1 MSGIQFRHGG
11 YRVFFRYQNRQH
23 AFTLGEVSK
32 DEAENKAKQVD
43 YLLMRLKQR
52 LTVIPPGMGIV
63 EFVQF
68 DGKQATPAPTKPKA
82 PD

>member
-32 DEAENKAKQVD
+32 DEAEN
-43 YLLMRLKQR
+43 
-52 LTVIPPGMGIV
+52 
-63 EFVQF
+63 
-68 DGKQATPAPTKPKA
+68 
-82 PD
+82 